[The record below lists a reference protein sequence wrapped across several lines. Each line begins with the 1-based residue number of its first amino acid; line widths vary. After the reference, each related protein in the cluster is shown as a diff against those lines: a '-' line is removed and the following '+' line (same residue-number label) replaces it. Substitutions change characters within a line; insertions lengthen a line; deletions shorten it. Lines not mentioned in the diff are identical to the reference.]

1 MRGVKKPQMVFK
13 SDPHYEFY
21 LMLNAG
27 VVFRSLLVLFDWIE
41 KIKKKKNCETTKK
54 SRKFKI
60 FHLRLFK
67 PSK

>member
-1 MRGVKKPQMVFK
+1 MVFK

-41 KIKKKKNCETTKK
+41 KIQR
-54 SRKFKI
+54 RKTAKQ
-60 FHLRLFK
+60 LRNLENLK
-67 PSK
+67 YSI